1 VETPLRFRR
10 LERVELLG
18 FVVPVATTSVSRLLG
33 LALLERERA
42 GDGLLIPDCR
52 SVHTLG
58 MRFSLDLLF
67 LDRRGRVIQIRR
79 NVRAGR
85 FCRCRGAAT
94 VLELPSP

>member
-1 VETPLRFRR
+1 
-10 LERVELLG
+10 
-18 FVVPVATTSVSRLLG
+18 
-33 LALLERERA
+33 
-42 GDGLLIPDCR
+42 
-52 SVHTLG
+52 

-85 FCRCRGAAT
+85 FCRCRSAAT